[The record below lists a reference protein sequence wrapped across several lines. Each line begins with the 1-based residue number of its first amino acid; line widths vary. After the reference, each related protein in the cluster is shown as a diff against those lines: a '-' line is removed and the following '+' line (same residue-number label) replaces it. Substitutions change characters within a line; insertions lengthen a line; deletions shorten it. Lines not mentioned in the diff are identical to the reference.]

1 MGHDNLDTEAD
12 GYDAERGAGDL
23 PFPWRRLT
31 VFSALNAGGLHYILG
46 LSVEDLTMTK
56 LVLLVALAF
65 TISTGSITML
75 VFNPQPAMACPGG
88 H

>member
-1 MGHDNLDTEAD
+1 
-12 GYDAERGAGDL
+12 
-23 PFPWRRLT
+23 
-31 VFSALNAGGLHYILG
+31 
-46 LSVEDLTMTK
+46 MTK

-75 VFNPQPAMACPGG
+75 VLNPQPAMACPGSG

>member
-1 MGHDNLDTEAD
+1 M
-12 GYDAERGAGDL
+12 
-23 PFPWRRLT
+23 
-31 VFSALNAGGLHYILG
+31 I
-46 LSVEDLTMTK
+46 K

-75 VFNPQPAMACPGG
+75 VLNPQPAMACPG